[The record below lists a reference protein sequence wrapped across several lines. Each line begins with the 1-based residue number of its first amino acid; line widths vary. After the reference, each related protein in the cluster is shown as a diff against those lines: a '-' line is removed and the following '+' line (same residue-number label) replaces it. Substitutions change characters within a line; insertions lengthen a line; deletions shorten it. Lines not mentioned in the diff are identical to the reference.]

1 MHSCTIVMHSRT
13 IVMHSRTIVK
23 WNLCTDALIKL
34 KWLRLDRGARIRPEL
49 FWKCTGSRETKPR
62 KPNVYPVKKL
72 PSQHSLFFNPLS
84 LLGLVSSIVPSL
96 NDSLGFL
103 CENEGRT
110 TATTKPTWLQ
120 ANNLIKINY
129 DWIILAFSVIPT
141 RVVRVS

>member
-62 KPNVYPVKKL
+62 KPNVYPVKKTT
-72 PSQHSLFFNPLS
+72 FATFS
-84 LLGLVSSIVPSL
+84 LLQPSFVAKARIINRTFARRFAWLLVRKRRKNNGNNQTNVNAGQQLDNNQPWLNNSS
-96 NDSLGFL
+96 FL
-103 CENEGRT
+103 CNPDQSRT
-110 TATTKPTWLQ
+110 L
-120 ANNLIKINY
+120 
-129 DWIILAFSVIPT
+129 
-141 RVVRVS
+141 